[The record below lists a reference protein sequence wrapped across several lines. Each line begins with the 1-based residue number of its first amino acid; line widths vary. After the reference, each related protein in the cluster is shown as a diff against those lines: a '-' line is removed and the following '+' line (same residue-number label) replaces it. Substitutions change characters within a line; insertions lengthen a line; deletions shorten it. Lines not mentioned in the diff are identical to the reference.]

1 MAQVTLD
8 TSRIR
13 DWESFHD
20 VSMQT
25 FGFPDFYGR
34 NMDAWIDCLTYLD
47 EGDGMSSVVLGPDE
61 LLHIQVSDFAVF
73 AARLPDVSGAF
84 LACIAFTNQR
94 YMEREG
100 TSRLSLVLQ

>member
-1 MAQVTLD
+1 MAKVTLD

-20 VSMQT
+20 VSVQT

-47 EGDGMSSVVLGPDE
+47 EGDGMSIVVLGTDE
-61 LLHIQVSDFAVF
+61 LLHIRPPAKV
-73 AARLPDVSGAF
+73 
-84 LACIAFTNQR
+84 T
-94 YMEREG
+94 
-100 TSRLSLVLQ
+100 LSQ